1 MSRATSSAT
10 AATEQNLRAKI
21 AELVD
26 QKTHLALLQLE
37 LRRNTKLR
45 KEKLALL
52 HGLPDYT
59 NGYTAR
65 TTPLAREHAD
75 IIEMDISYLSG
86 RIMYFLEYR
95 RDNLLP
101 DMERLMEEVSVLKI
115 GIDIID
121 GKLQWRNVAEGV
133 WRVLELAGLHER

>member
-1 MSRATSSAT
+1 MSWSTSSTT

-21 AELVD
+21 AELMD
-26 QKTHLALLQLE
+26 KKTHLALLQLE
-37 LRRNTKLR
+37 LRRNMDLR

-65 TTPLAREHAD
+65 TTPLAGGHAG
-75 IIEMDISYLSG
+75 IVEMDISYLSG
-86 RIMYFLEYR
+86 GIMYFLEYR

-101 DMERLMEEVSVLKI
+101 DLERLMEEVLVLMI
-115 GIDIID
+115 SIDIVD
-121 GKLQWRNVAEGV
+121 EKLQWCDVAEGV
-133 WRVLELAGLHER
+133 WRVLELAE

>member
-1 MSRATSSAT
+1 MSIPSAT
-10 AATEQNLRAKI
+10 AATEETLRAKI

-37 LRRNTKLR
+37 LRRNIDLR
-45 KEKLALL
+45 NEKLALL

-75 IIEMDISYLSG
+75 VVGMDISYLSG

-101 DMERLMEEVSVLKI
+101 DLERLMKDVLVLKI
-115 GIDIID
+115 GVDIID
-121 GKLQWRNVAEGV
+121 GKLQWCNVAEGV
-133 WRVLELAGLHER
+133 WRVLELADVHER